1 MKPTAY
7 KAPAPLKQGDKV
19 CLVAP
24 AGALADTAVIDR
36 AVRLLQSRGFRTQ
49 VAPQAYRQWGSLAG
63 SDHER
68 LQAMQAALDDPECR
82 MIWALRGGYGSI
94 RIIDRLDWTGFR
106 NNPKWIAGFSD
117 ITVFHVWLH
126 RLGYQSVHSWMP
138 VNLDEDQPERVR
150 KHLFDLLSGK
160 PVPVDFPHDSMNLRP
175 QETQGILTGGN
186 LATLVSMCETGFD
199 FRGKMLF
206 LEDVGEHLYAVD
218 RLLHSLEHAGGLND
232 LAGLLVGR
240 FTDIRHDD
248 PPFPLTVKQIIGEL
262 TATKDYP
269 VFFGFPA
276 GHIPEN
282 EPMILGAEYGISR
295 HKGGWRFQ
303 KA

>member
-7 KAPAPLKQGDKV
+7 KAPAPLKQGDKI

-24 AGALADTAVIDR
+24 AGALAETTVIDK

-68 LQAMQAALDDPECR
+68 LQAMQTALDDPECR

-160 PVPVDFPHDSMNLRP
+160 PVPIDFPHDSMNLRP

-218 RLLHSLEHAGGLND
+218 RLLRSLARTGALDG
-232 LAGLLVGR
+232 LAGLIIGR

-248 PPFPLTVKQIIGEL
+248 PPFPFTVKQIVRQL

-276 GHIPEN
+276 GHVPEN
-282 EPMILGAEYGISR
+282 YPMILGAEYHIDKQGN
-295 HKGGWRFQ
+295 GWRLELR
-303 KA
+303 